1 MYIYV
6 CKIVA
11 YIVPPKGHICA
22 HTSAHTYIHICARKH
37 AHTCTHTLSYN

>member
-11 YIVPPKGHICA
+11 YIVPPKQHICA
-22 HTSAHTYIHICARKH
+22 HTSVHSYKRIRARKH
-37 AHTCTHTLSYN
+37 VHTCTHTLSYK